1 MTAYTDAVA
10 PSGVAHNGWAE
21 VADGRIVA
29 PGSGSHRGRGLESPS
44 PAHLRCGTVV
54 PGLVTDLIARDDA
67 LRVVVVPG

>member
-1 MTAYTDAVA
+1 VTAYTDAVA

-29 PGSGSHRGRGLESPS
+29 TASGSHRGRGLESPF

-54 PGLVTDLIARDDA
+54 PGLVTDLIARNVA
-67 LRVVVVPG
+67 LRVVAVPG